1 MQKVHRLIP
10 EPFRRREAG
19 KKMTEEHRAYVCM
32 GSNLGEPEKNLARA
46 RMELEALP
54 GVRVDAA
61 SPVYLTEPQNMRDQP
76 WFANQVLRVLCAM
89 DMTAPA
95 FLDMLLE
102 VEYRMG
108 RRRESGTQDPA
119 VRFGPRVIDLDLLLF
134 DAERHEDAHLTLPHP
149 RMLERA
155 FVLVPLRDI
164 DPCLILPG
172 GLTPGEALRS
182 LAHAVEGNRIRQ

>member
-1 MQKVHRLIP
+1 M
-10 EPFRRREAG
+10 ERR
-19 KKMTEEHRAYVCM
+19 HRAYVCM
-32 GSNLGEPEKNLARA
+32 GSNLGEPEENLAEA
-46 RMELEALP
+46 RRRLGELP
-54 GVRVDAA
+54 GVVVDGV

-76 WFANQVLRVLCAM
+76 WFANQVLRVLCPM

-102 VEYRMG
+102 VENGMG
-108 RRRESGTQDPA
+108 RRRESAVQDPA

-134 DAERHEDAHLTLPHP
+134 DKERHENAHLTLPHP

-164 DPCLILPG
+164 DPYLTLPG